1 MEVMGLVVVLLLLV
15 AATARADSPWSQ
27 GVTDQQ
33 KADAKVLLDAG
44 NQLFAEHQYV
54 DALAKYTAAIAVWDH
69 PAIRFNMVRCEVLLG
84 KNLEASEDL
93 EKALKYGAA
102 PLDEALYEQALAY
115 QKLLA
120 SQIGTVA
127 VSCRQHDVKIT
138 LDGKPFAACPAQE
151 QRRVLAGP
159 HQLVGTGPG
168 LLAKTVDVVTIGGQ
182 RKDIDVAL
190 IPPERAATIVHRWPG
205 YVPWLVFGGGL
216 TLTGAGALLSALGS
230 DQMKTFDKLVDDRC
244 TGNCTQ
250 AQLSDIIYLKNGAE
264 LKSDAGVA
272 LMITGG
278 AGVATSLVLL
288 YLNRGRTVYPEVAP
302 VPGGAAISWSGSF

>member
-1 MEVMGLVVVLLLLV
+1 MEVMRFVVVLVLLAGV
-15 AATARADSPWSQ
+15 ARADSPWSA
-27 GVTDQQ
+27 GVSDQR

-54 DALAKYTAAIAVWDH
+54 DALAKYRAAIVVWDH

-84 KNLEASEDL
+84 KNLEAADDL
-93 EKALKYGAA
+93 DKALEYGAA
-102 PLDEALYEQALAY
+102 PFDEALYEQALAY

-120 SQIGTVA
+120 SQIATIVVG
-127 VSCRQHDVKIT
+127 CRQQDVKVT
-138 LDGKPFAACPAQE
+138 LDGQPITTCPVQAE
-151 QRRVLAGP
+151 RRVLAGP
-159 HQLVGTGPG
+159 HQIAGTGAG
-168 LLAKTVDVVTIGGQ
+168 LLTRTVEVVAIGGQ
-182 RKDIDVAL
+182 RKTVDLVLD
-190 IPPERAATIVHRWPG
+190 PPERAAKIVHRWPG

-216 TLTGAGALLSALGS
+216 TVTGAGALLAALGG
-230 DQMKTFDKLVDDRC
+230 DEMNEFDKLVRERC
-244 TGNCTQ
+244 TGNCTPMQ
-250 AQLSDIIYLKNGAE
+250 VSDIIYLKNGAE
-264 LKSDAGVA
+264 VKSTFGAA